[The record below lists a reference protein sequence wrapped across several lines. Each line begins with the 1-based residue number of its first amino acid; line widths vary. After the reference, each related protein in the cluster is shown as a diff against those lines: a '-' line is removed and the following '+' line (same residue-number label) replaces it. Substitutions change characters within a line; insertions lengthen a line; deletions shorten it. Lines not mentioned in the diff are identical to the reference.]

1 MTSNKDT
8 ESVDYEK
15 LSDLLKANSEL
26 TKDVCML
33 KQLVYC
39 LNSQLGR
46 YQKLYFLNQKSP
58 SHSKKF
64 STNVIPP
71 LPEGFLSSDSTENCL
86 RNASKKGSKFS
97 KFDRVSDEKN
107 VSFKEKF
114 TKDERDEIPQ
124 TKTAEEEEKRVPKAP
139 KKSDAMG
146 SKLVN
151 WDLLTLSPLLDAY
164 EETIK
169 EKDTIIKAYEQK
181 MLALGQKCREVVLE
195 NEALYEER
203 EKLLNKCK
211 DNSGKSVEID
221 DHNLFLEEQN
231 KLLKEYLDL
240 EKEKFIEVHEIYEGK
255 ITELTEELS
264 RAKEEQR
271 RCMAE
276 LSDSRG
282 RCDFMESEVGRLR
295 QLMEESIPMSIH
307 NQSIDECKRLL
318 EELRMQ
324 YERDNLN
331 TLTKLKEIEKA
342 KMKLMNEVAEL
353 TDLKNKSDKL
363 LRTKEHLL
371 RPSSSRRGRSWIPL
385 RESYSDTEGQMP
397 LDEQVPWN
405 DHFPDDDGP
414 HSS

>member
-1 MTSNKDT
+1 MTSNKDS

-58 SHSKKF
+58 SHPKKAP
-64 STNVIPP
+64 TNVIPP
-71 LPEGFLSSDSTENCL
+71 LPEGFGSSDTLENYL
-86 RNASKKGSKFS
+86 QNASRKGSKIS
-97 KFDRVSDEKN
+97 KFERPCDEKIVYFN
-107 VSFKEKF
+107 EKSAKEESS
-114 TKDERDEIPQ
+114 DPQ
-124 TKTAEEEEKRVPKAP
+124 VGVEEMKIFGKIP
-139 KKSDAMG
+139 KKSDAVG
-146 SKLVN
+146 SKLGN

-169 EKDTIIKAYEQK
+169 EKDDIIKSYEQK

-203 EKLLNKCK
+203 EKLLSKSQGNLGK
-211 DNSGKSVEID
+211 NSADVN
-221 DHNLFLEEQN
+221 DHSLFLEEQN

-240 EKEKFIEVHEIYEGK
+240 EKEKFIEVHEIYESK
-255 ITELTEELS
+255 VTELTEELN
-264 RAKEEQR
+264 RIREEQR
-271 RCMAE
+271 QCMAE
-276 LSDSRG
+276 LSDARG
-282 RCDFMESEVGRLR
+282 RCAFLEGEVGRLR
-295 QLMEESIPMSIH
+295 RALDEESIPLSVH
-307 NQSIDECKRLL
+307 NQSIEECKRLL

-331 TLTKLKEIEKA
+331 TLTKLKEIERA
-342 KMKLMNEVAEL
+342 KMKLMAEVAEL
-353 TDLKNKSDKL
+353 TDLKDKSDKL

-371 RPSSSRRGRSWIPL
+371 RYRMGEAGSSYL
-385 RESYSDTEGQMP
+385 
-397 LDEQVPWN
+397 
-405 DHFPDDDGP
+405 
-414 HSS
+414 